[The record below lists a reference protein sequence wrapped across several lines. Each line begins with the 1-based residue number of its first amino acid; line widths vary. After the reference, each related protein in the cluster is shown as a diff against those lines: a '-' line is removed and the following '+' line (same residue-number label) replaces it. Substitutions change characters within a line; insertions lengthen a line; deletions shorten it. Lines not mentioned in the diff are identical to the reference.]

1 MSEKFII
8 ASPASDAGL
17 CNRIKCI
24 ASVLRLADIARQKPL
39 LHWPV
44 SFTCGAGFSGLFE
57 SNAKAVKIREISDK
71 ELGKIRKDGNFL
83 ECSSYNDFAGNS
95 KKYSIF
101 SAWRFVLLPDE
112 IPAGFARIFPEN
124 NGRYIDLE
132 YERIPQSLR
141 KEFLKYI
148 KKLAPAKGIRDTLG
162 KFTKKY
168 DFKNIV
174 GVHAR
179 RTEFLLNA
187 DGRGSVSSDERFFE
201 RMRQIIEKN
210 PKTRFFLAT
219 DSKETEQ
226 NFIREFGNKII
237 VFSGKNWDKSSKES
251 IQHALIDL
259 LLLAKTRHILGTYLS
274 TFTEIAWWLGNCKAQ
289 VEIMGQKEDKQ
300 KVLERYKKI
309 TNQSVL
315 VRLIRKPLK
324 FLRARFKIFRW
335 IIEKALYLKNKS

>member
-8 ASPASDAGL
+8 ASPAGDAGL

-39 LHWPV
+39 LCWPV
-44 SFTCGAGFSGLFE
+44 SFTCGAKFSDLFE
-57 SNAKAVKIREISDK
+57 SNAKSIKIREIRDK
-71 ELGKIRKDGNFL
+71 ELGKIRKSRDFL
-83 ECSSYNDFAGNS
+83 ECSSYNDLLNNS

-124 NGRYIDLE
+124 SGKYIDLE
-132 YERIPQSLR
+132 YERIPQDLR

-148 KKLAPAKGIRDTLG
+148 KKLVPAKGIRNITG
-162 KFTKKY
+162 KLAKKH
-168 DFKNIV
+168 DFRNIV

-187 DGRGSVSSDERFFE
+187 DGRGSVSSNERFFE
-201 RMRQIIEKN
+201 RMHEILKEK
-210 PKTRFFLAT
+210 PQTKFFLAT
-219 DSKETEQ
+219 DSRETEQ
-226 NFIREFGNKII
+226 NFIREFGEKII
-237 VFSGKNWDKSSKES
+237 VFEGKNWDKSSKES
-251 IQHALIDL
+251 IQHALVDL
-259 LLLAKTRHILGTYLS
+259 LLLARTKQILGTYLS
-274 TFTEIAWWLGNCKAQ
+274 TFTEVAWWLGGCKAK

-309 TNQSVL
+309 THQSAL
-315 VRLIRKPLK
+315 VRMIRKPLK

-335 IIEKALYLKNKS
+335 IIEKILYYKNKN

>member
-8 ASPASDAGL
+8 ASPAGDAGL

-112 IPAGFARIFPEN
+112 IPAGYA
-124 NGRYIDLE
+124 
-132 YERIPQSLR
+132 RIPQSLR

-289 VEIMGQKEDKQ
+289 IEIMGQKEDKQ
-300 KVLERYKKI
+300 RVLERYKKI

-315 VRLIRKPLK
+315 VRMVRKPLK

>member
-1 MSEKFII
+1 MNEKFII
-8 ASPASDAGL
+8 TSPARDAGL

-24 ASVLRLADIARQKPL
+24 ASVLRLAKHSGQKPL
-39 LHWPV
+39 LNWPL
-44 SFTCGAGFSGLFE
+44 SFTCGASFSDLFD
-57 SNAKAVKIREISDK
+57 NKIQQISDK
-71 ELGKIRKDGNFL
+71 ELGKIRKGNDFL
-83 ECSSYNDFAGNS
+83 DCISYNDFINNS

-101 SAWRFVLLPDE
+101 STWRFVLLPDE

-124 NGRYIDLE
+124 EGRYIDLE
-132 YERIPQSLR
+132 YERVPLNLR
-141 KEFLKYI
+141 REFLKYI
-148 KKLAPAKGIRDTLG
+148 KKFVPAKGIRNTIN

-168 DFKNIV
+168 DFKNII

-187 DGRGSVSSDERFFE
+187 DGRGMVSSDERFFE
-201 RMRQIIEKN
+201 RMRQILEKK
-210 PKTRFFLAT
+210 PKTKFFLAT

-226 NFIREFGNKII
+226 NFIREFGDKII
-237 VFSGKNWDKSSKES
+237 IFAGKNWDKSSKKS

-274 TFTEIAWWLGNCKAQ
+274 TFTEIAWWLGGFKTN
-289 VEIMGQKEDKQ
+289 VEIMGQREDKQ

-315 VRLIRKPLK
+315 IRMIRKPLK

-335 IIEKALYLKNKS
+335 IIEKILFYKNKS